1 MQSVSEAIAQC
12 KKVANT
18 AKDGCPAETY
28 ALMTSLLEEIVTLSG
43 NMNEEFPGVFNSI
56 VKEILSAQE
65 KNDLLKIADFCEFE
79 LVYVL
84 ENFQKQQ
91 APFYL

>member
-1 MQSVSEAIAQC
+1 
-12 KKVANT
+12 
-18 AKDGCPAETY
+18 
-28 ALMTSLLEEIVTLSG
+28 
-43 NMNEEFPGVFNSI
+43 MNEEFPGVFNSI

-84 ENFQKQQ
+84 ENFQK
-91 APFYL
+91 